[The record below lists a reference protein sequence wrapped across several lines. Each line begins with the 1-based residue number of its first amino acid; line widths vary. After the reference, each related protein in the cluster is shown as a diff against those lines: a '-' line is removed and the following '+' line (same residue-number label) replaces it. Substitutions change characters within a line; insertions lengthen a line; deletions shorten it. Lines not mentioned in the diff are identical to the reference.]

1 MAALKIFTDSD
12 HQVGQIEQFGEKIRE
27 ARLRL
32 FKHVQRRDNRYI
44 GEKDVQYGA
53 AKQQKRRR
61 Y

>member
-1 MAALKIFTDSD
+1 MAALKIFTDGD
-12 HQVGQIEQFGEKIRE
+12 LQVRQIEQFREKIRK
-27 ARLRL
+27 ARLRW

-53 AKQQKRRR
+53 TKQQKKRL